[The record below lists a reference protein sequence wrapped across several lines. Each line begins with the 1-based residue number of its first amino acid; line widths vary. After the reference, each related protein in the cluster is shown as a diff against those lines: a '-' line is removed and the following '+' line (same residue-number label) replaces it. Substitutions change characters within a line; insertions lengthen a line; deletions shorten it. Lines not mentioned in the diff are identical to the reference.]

1 MGELILAVEGTAFA
15 GTLAIVLALV
25 SAFAHAAFGA
35 LQKGA
40 GDPWT
45 IRGAVD
51 LAILILA
58 LPVAL
63 FLVPAPSPTLWWVLL
78 GVWAIHTA
86 YKGLQTAAYVRGA
99 YTVVYPI
106 ARGSAVLTTVLFA
119 WAAFGEAFTPG
130 QWGGVAVLSA
140 GIMALS
146 LANLRGRALQRETL
160 AAALGLALASGLSIA
175 AYTTYDAWGIRL
187 AADPFTFLAWF
198 FVIDGWTFPLIWLW
212 LRRRTLAAARESAV
226 GPSFPPAA
234 ETSAPPELP
243 RAAAPPPLG
252 RVGPIRPH
260 ARRAVLGA
268 LTAFVSFGCV
278 MLATRLDKVGEAVAL
293 RETSVVF
300 AALLGWL
307 FLREPLGPLRAGLM
321 IAIGL
326 GAAAV
331 QVFG

>member
-1 MGELILAVEGTAFA
+1 MGEMILAVEGTAFA
-15 GTLAIVLALV
+15 GTLAVILALV

-51 LAILILA
+51 LAIFVLS

-63 FLVPAPSPTLWWVLL
+63 FLVPPPTPTLWLVLI
-78 GVWAIHTA
+78 GVWAIHTG
-86 YKGLQTAAYVRGA
+86 YKALQTAAYVRGA

-106 ARGSAVLTTVLFA
+106 ARGSAVVTTVLFA
-119 WAAFGEAFTPG
+119 WAAFGEAFTAA

-146 LANLRGRALQRETL
+146 LANLRGRSLQRETL
-160 AAALGLALASGLSIA
+160 ATALGLALASGLAIA

-198 FVIDGWTFPLIWLW
+198 FVVDGWTFPLIWLW
-212 LRRRTLAAARESAV
+212 LRRRTLAEARGSDT
-226 GPSFPPAA
+226 PSSPPAA
-234 ETSAPPELP
+234 GTSAPPELP
-243 RAAAPPPLG
+243 LSAPPPMG

-278 MLATRLDKVGEAVAL
+278 MLAPRLAKVGEAVAL

-300 AALLGWL
+300 AALLGWA
-307 FLREPLGPLRAGLM
+307 FLREPLGPLRTGLM

-331 QVFG
+331 QLFG